1 MLPDQ
6 VMHAIHFAE
15 FVMAKE
21 KKDRIGSSA
30 ATVYPM
36 KFFFFHS
43 QKETTGL
50 MGSPFHHPSLDD
62 KDVMA
67 LVVRLF
73 AQVLDARAVL
83 HAMEGWTATR
93 CAFCGSKILGIPAA
107 PCGDCGR
114 EVVPP
119 SENPYREEMLICTL
133 SIKDSEKTFFWTSR
147 FERDA
152 DEKITGFTDQ
162 LQCQPMEGSGR
173 FAQVWTLE
181 RWMTPHVAVNYA
193 TVLKAL
199 GREVDEK
206 WIKVAR
212 TAEEMAPPNYPFVRL
227 DVKDVMSVLK
237 KMRLEEN

>member
-1 MLPDQ
+1 
-6 VMHAIHFAE
+6 
-15 FVMAKE
+15 MAKE

-36 KFFFFHS
+36 KFFFFHD

-73 AQVLDARAVL
+73 AHVLDARAVL
-83 HAMEGWTATR
+83 HATEGWIADR
-93 CAFCGSKILGIPAA
+93 CGSCGSGIAETRDGR
-107 PCGDCGR
+107 CGICNN
-114 EVVPP
+114 ETVPP
-119 SENPYREEMLICTL
+119 SENKYRQEMLICTL
-133 SIKDSEKTFFWTSR
+133 SIKHSEKAFFWTSR

-152 DEKITGFTDQ
+152 DERITGFTDQ
-162 LQCQPMEGSGR
+162 LQCQPMGGSGR
-173 FAQVWTLE
+173 FMQVWKLE
-181 RWMTPHVAVNYA
+181 SWMAPHIAVNYA
-193 TVLKAL
+193 TALKAL
-199 GREVDEK
+199 GRDVDEK

-212 TAEEMAPPNYPFVRL
+212 MAEEMAPPNYPFVRL

-237 KMRLEEN
+237 KMRLEDN